1 MGSGAVSDREAI
13 TAVLDR
19 FEAAQAE
26 VAALAFDALTA
37 PEVLTVKDRLETV
50 SRRQAAVDHRLT
62 HQLTSHA
69 SPSSWAASPGPT
81 CCPIGCASVAA
92 RPAGAWR
99 KPTPWGRAPR

>member
-69 SPSSWAASPGPT
+69 SPVELGGKSWT
-81 CCPIGCASVAA
+81 HA
-92 RPAGAWR
+92 RPDAVNRAGA
-99 KPTPWGRAPR
+99 